1 MEEKDRKKEGKK
13 RGSEGE
19 KKGGWGEKRE
29 GGEKNTSRTF
39 DNRRLFKC
47 SPLGY
52 DIVLLNDASEE
63 Y

>member
-19 KKGGWGEKRE
+19 KE